1 MKVYQF
7 LKLDKEELEIFLSE
21 INWGDIFEDATEY
34 EFSEKDLG
42 LYGKCIRKGKL
53 IKKGCAPVKIVSHVY
68 GCGVIRISIKQ
79 PDILSYPGVDKL
91 YALVDFNYETGRVRR
106 TIVFSR
112 ENVPTWMN
120 NGFKDVNWEEIF
132 L

>member
-21 INWGDIFEDATEY
+21 INWGDIFEDTTEY

-42 LYGKCIRKGKL
+42 LYGKYQGQI
-53 IKKGCAPVKIVSHVY
+53 IKKGHAPVKIVSCVW
-68 GCGVIRISIKQ
+68 GMGVVRISIKQ
-79 PDILSYPGVDKL
+79 PDVLSYPGVDKL

-112 ENVPTWMN
+112 ENVPIWMD